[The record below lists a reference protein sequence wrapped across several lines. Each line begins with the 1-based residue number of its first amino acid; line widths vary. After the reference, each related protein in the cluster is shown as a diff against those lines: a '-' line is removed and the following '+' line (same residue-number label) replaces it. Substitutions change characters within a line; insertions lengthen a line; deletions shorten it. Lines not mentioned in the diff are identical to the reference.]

1 MAAMVSTRFSRLAV
15 VMVVTIAAALLFGLF
30 RVVLHQ
36 TITRHL
42 QETVQAI
49 PGCTGIR
56 YDKIAIPYFSL
67 QCKIHEASLLFTGTD
82 EEIPLQTIHIRR
94 FRPGDRLP
102 RALDAALYG
111 VQIETRHP
119 LMAPLREPLQRLGY
133 RTLMGDLQIQLE
145 RRGENKEAWAIDL
158 TLRVAE
164 AGGLSLS
171 IRLDKVNADG
181 VAMALASP
189 LNWLLVL
196 PPVELVQGSCDY
208 EDQGL
213 LARTLADAAR
223 EQKRPPEQVREALL
237 QYLRRQAQSTKKPG
251 VQAVWKSLEVF
262 CRNPRRIKLQTGLS
276 RPIPLGQLMWM
287 RQPSAFIDGLA
298 IESATE

>member
-1 MAAMVSTRFSRLAV
+1 MAAMVSTRLSRLAM
-15 VMVVTIAAALLFGLF
+15 VMLVTIAAALLFGLF

-36 TITRHL
+36 TIARHL

-56 YDKIAIPYFSL
+56 YTELTIPYFSL
-67 QCKIHEASLLFTGTD
+67 QCQIHGASLLFAGTA

-94 FRPGDRLP
+94 FRPGGRLP

-111 VQIETRHP
+111 VRIETRLP

-133 RTLMGDLQIQLE
+133 HTLTGDLQIQLE

-164 AGGLSLS
+164 AGGLTLS

-208 EDQGL
+208 EDHGL

-223 EQKRPPEQVREALL
+223 EQKRRPEQVREALL
-237 QYLRRQAQSTKKPG
+237 EYLRRQAQSAKKPG
-251 VQAVWKSLEVF
+251 VQAVWRSLEVF

-276 RPIPLGQLMWM
+276 RPIPLGQLLWM
-287 RQPSAFIDGLA
+287 RQPSAFIGGLA
-298 IESATE
+298 IESAME